1 MYVEGGE
8 VLGGVGVGHSGAATY
23 DYVTSHSVVHPTTC
37 QQHLLLPSSL
47 LAASVVVDISEEQQQ
62 RAVVSHHLF
71 GNRMRGSKRSQSTIG
86 HGG

>member
-1 MYVEGGE
+1 M
-8 VLGGVGVGHSGAATY
+8 LGGMGVEHSAATTIMY
-23 DYVTSHSVVHPTTC
+23 LNFSLSTLLSI
-37 QQHLLLPSSL
+37 QQLVSSIFSFLPLL
-47 LAASVVVDISEEQQQ
+47 LAASVVVDTSEEQQQ